1 MINIGDRVALKH
13 DGTISN
19 TYIVI
24 ARLLRINKPALLKLS
39 RFDGY
44 KGWFSEDKL
53 ILIDPARIEETN
65 IEDLFNS
72 DKVVG
77 KVEELRSN
85 VW

>member
-19 TYIVI
+19 TYFVI
-24 ARLLRINKPALLKLS
+24 AKHLRVNKSPLVKLS

-44 KGWFSEDKL
+44 EGWFPENKVVS
-53 ILIDPARIEETN
+53 IDPARIEEIN

-72 DKVVG
+72 DTVVG

>member
-1 MINIGDRVALKH
+1 MINIGDRVALKY

-24 ARLLRINKPALLKLS
+24 ARLLRINKLALLKLS

-53 ILIDPARIEETN
+53 ILIDPARIEET
-65 IEDLFNS
+65 DDAFNT
-72 DKVVG
+72 DIIVG
-77 KVEELRSN
+77 RVN
-85 VW
+85 HV

>member
-1 MINIGDRVALKH
+1 MINIGDRVALKY

-24 ARLLRINKPALLKLS
+24 ARLLRVNKPPLVKLI

-53 ILIDPARIEETN
+53 ILIDPARIEET
-65 IEDLFNS
+65 DDAFNT
-72 DKVVG
+72 DIIVG
-77 KVEELRSN
+77 RVN
-85 VW
+85 HV

>member
-1 MINIGDRVALKH
+1 MINIGDRVALKY

-24 ARLLRINKPALLKLS
+24 ARLLRINKPVLLKIS

-53 ILIDPARIEETN
+53 ILIDPARIEET
-65 IEDLFNS
+65 DDAFNTGII
-72 DKVVG
+72 VG
-77 KVEELRSN
+77 RVN
-85 VW
+85 HV

>member
-24 ARLLRINKPALLKLS
+24 ARLLRVNKPPLVKLS